1 MQIKLEQLSLL
12 QMPCGR
18 GPIAWLVARLAATLA
33 VVVVAG
39 CASPGPTPPVAV
51 PLAASAAGVNPLVG
65 APAVPADWWRQA
77 GDENLARLIERAIAD
92 APGLRIAQAR
102 LAGAQA
108 VIDDAQAAF
117 EPVYS
122 AGADVNRQRYSSYG
136 LFPATVAGKVR
147 TIVNLQAGFAW
158 ELDFFG
164 RHRIALE
171 AALGRERAAQA
182 EVHAARSLLAAQV
195 AQAYVQLARLVEQRA
210 LLGELIDSRQAQAAL
225 AGRRVQA
232 GLEDVRGQQAA
243 LAAVIEARQQRELV
257 DEAIGAMR
265 RALAHLS
272 AQPPSA
278 LDALSPRLAFG
289 LPLSVPED
297 VPADLL
303 GRRADLDA
311 ARARVES
318 AVRDVDE
325 VRTRFYPNVNLGAFF
340 GLNSIGLDR
349 LLRAD
354 SWQAAIA
361 PAIRLPF
368 FEADRLRAQLR
379 GRHADL
385 DAAIATYDQ
394 ALRDAVRDVADR
406 IGALRA
412 VAAQRA
418 EQANAR
424 AAADAVLGVAQQ
436 RLQAGLGNRLAVLAA
451 EGGVLAQR
459 QQDIELRARMI
470 DGHIALI
477 RALGGGY
484 TADAGR

>member
-1 MQIKLEQLSLL
+1 MQIKLEQVSSSET
-12 QMPCGR
+12 PGGR
-18 GPIAWLVARLAATLA
+18 PSSARPLARLAAVLA
-33 VVVVAG
+33 VVVLAG

-51 PLAASAAGVNPLVG
+51 PLEASAAGVNPLVS
-65 APAVPADWWRQA
+65 ASAVPPDWWRQA
-77 GDENLARLIERAIAD
+77 GDPALAGLIDRALAD

-108 VIDDAQAAF
+108 VLDDAQAAF
-117 EPVYS
+117 EPTYT
-122 AGADVNRQRYSSYG
+122 AGAEVNRQRYSAYG

-147 TIVNLQAGFAW
+147 TIVNLQAGFSW
-158 ELDFFG
+158 EIDFFG

-182 EVHAARSLLAAQV
+182 ELHAARSLLAAQI

-210 LLGELIDSRQAQAAL
+210 LLDELVETRQAQATL
-225 AGRRVQA
+225 SGRRLQA
-232 GLEDVRGQQAA
+232 GLEDARAQQAA
-243 LAAVIEARQQRELV
+243 LAAVIEARQQREVV

-272 AQPPSA
+272 VQPPSA
-278 LDALSPRLAFG
+278 LDGLSPRLAFG

-325 VRTRFYPNVNLGAFF
+325 ARTRFYPNVNLGAFL

-354 SWQAAIA
+354 SWQGAIA
-361 PAIRLPF
+361 PAIRLPL

-394 ALRDAVRDVADR
+394 TLREAVRDVADR

-424 AAADAVLGVAQQ
+424 AAADAVLGIAQQ
-436 RLQAGLGNRLAVLAA
+436 RLQAGVGNRLAVLTA

-459 QQDIELRARMI
+459 QQDVDLRARMI
-470 DGHIALI
+470 DGQIALI

-484 TADAGR
+484 STDARR